1 MLFGWGELSPDK
13 VDTVITWFKP
23 IKDVNNENINV
34 NNAVVK
40 KNMKSLYDSAS
51 QQVKDWTVVYNEC
64 MAVIER
70 FSNTY
75 KKRFIV
81 KCKVISGKD
90 ESAWNDMKK
99 NDFVLLFADTMKQIL
114 EEDKKKEQDDMA
126 VIMKAKEERLRAAA
140 EKAAAAAAERINTT
154 SDQERYPDDP
164 EYQDGYAAH
173 DLYPGGRWGGGSK
186 KKSRKRTTRNR
197 RSSHRNRRHRRASTH
212 KYKK

>member
-1 MLFGWGELSPDK
+1 MSFGWWERELSPDK

-70 FSNTY
+70 FSNTLD
-75 KKRFIV
+75 KNRFIV
-81 KCKVISGKD
+81 KCKYLSGKD

-114 EEDKKKEQDDMA
+114 EEDKKK
-126 VIMKAKEERLRAAA
+126 KEDETADNIKKRDERLKAAL
-140 EKAAAAAAERINTT
+140 EKATPTPHRQTYYCE
-154 SDQERYPDDP
+154 QHPDDP
-164 EYQDGYAAH
+164 ECEDGYAKRAQG
-173 DLYPGGRWGGGSK
+173 LSGGGSK